1 MYVDIIEYLALL
13 KRQKDYSLHY
23 TIIKFEGNFMF
34 CIDFYLWGLNLNVKI
49 FLYLL

>member
-23 TIIKFEGNFMF
+23 TIIKFERNFMYF
-34 CIDFYLWGLNLNVKI
+34 MYKLYVFFVSI
-49 FLYLL
+49 FIYEV